1 MALVGGGGAG
11 NVAGGNPSGTG
22 TGLNYI
28 GNHCY
33 AYSGSIAITGQVQ
46 TMLNFTTGSDY
57 NVVKIQ
63 TGITQG
69 GGGAQSDDIETVIQ
83 LNGEVVM
90 ARMLSHNNESGALE
104 AIDLLIAPFTTVL
117 ITCDN
122 IQGSTSTP
130 TQVTITGRSY

>member
-1 MALVGGGGAG
+1 MLG
-11 NVAGGNPSGTG
+11 GGNPVGGTNRSGTG
-22 TGLNYI
+22 TGLNFV

-33 AYSGSIAITGQVQ
+33 AYSGSIAITSQVQ
-46 TMLNFTTGSDY
+46 TMLDFTTGSEY

-104 AIDLLIAPFTTVL
+104 AIDLLIAPFTRVK

-122 IQGSTSTP
+122 IQGTTSTP
-130 TQVTITGRSY
+130 TQVTITGRTY

>member
-1 MALVGGGGAG
+1 MLGGGNPVGGT
-11 NVAGGNPSGTG
+11 NPSGTG
-22 TGLNYI
+22 TGLNFI

-33 AYSGSIAITGQVQ
+33 AYSGSIAITSQVQ
-46 TMLNFTTGSDY
+46 TMLDFTTGGEY

-69 GGGAQSDDIETVIQ
+69 GGGAQSDDIETVIE

-104 AIDLLIAPFTTVL
+104 AIDLLIAPFTHVK

-122 IQGSTSTP
+122 IQGTTSTP
-130 TQVTITGRSY
+130 TQVTITGRTY

>member
-11 NVAGGNPSGTG
+11 NVGGGANPSSTSS
-22 TGLNYI
+22 GLNYV

-33 AYSGSIAITGQVQ
+33 AYSGSIDITSQVQ
-46 TMLNFTTGSDY
+46 TMLNFTTGSEY

-63 TGITQG
+63 TGVKNSS
-69 GGGAQSDDIETVIQ
+69 GAQSDDIEIVIQ

-90 ARMLSHNNESGALE
+90 ARMLSHNNESGLLE

-122 IQGSTSTP
+122 IQGTTSTP
-130 TQVTITGRSY
+130 TQVTITGRTY